1 MLNLRNGFYF
11 TWSRFHGHLL
21 ASIRQYKA
29 NSKGHLYP
37 EKHGI
42 CFNMTGYMELKKLI
56 HSLLIVKDAA
66 AIDKPDQ
73 RPTPK
78 LNDALLIEMV
88 GQTLLDQINQA
99 RGQGCSTCVKELH
112 PDSAEIKQAL
122 ESAGTKKLVEAT
134 LMGENRVTPN
144 GLVVFDSGK
153 FLSDNVSAIRKQ
165 VAVYSGFASDTL

>member
-42 CFNMTGYMELKKLI
+42 CFNMAGYMELKKLI
-56 HSLLIVKDAA
+56 YSLMIVKDAA
-66 AIDKPDQ
+66 GIDKVDQ

-78 LNDALLIEMV
+78 LNDTLLIEMV
-88 GQTLLDQINQA
+88 AQTLLDQINQV
-99 RGQGCSTCVKELH
+99 RGKGCSTCLKELH
-112 PDSAEIKQAL
+112 PDSEEIKQAL

-134 LMGENRVTPN
+134 LMGENRITPN
-144 GLVVFDSGK
+144 GLVLFDSAK
-153 FLSDNVSAIRKQ
+153 FLSDNAPAIRKQ
-165 VAVYSGFASDTL
+165 VAVYSGFVPQTL